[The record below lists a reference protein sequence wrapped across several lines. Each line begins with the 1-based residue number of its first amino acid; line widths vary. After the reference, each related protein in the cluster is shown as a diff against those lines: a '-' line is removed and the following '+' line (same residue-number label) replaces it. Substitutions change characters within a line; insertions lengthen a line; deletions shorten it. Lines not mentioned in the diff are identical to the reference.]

1 MCECNEVQL
10 GNRRNILTACL
21 ALMLLASPIALPWA
35 NGQFSL
41 TLTVLVQTQTE
52 DPAKEAPPVEPT
64 APSADDGAK
73 NPAPTTEP
81 PKAPETPEV
90 AAPQVTAGPEA
101 NPVAEVTA
109 IAAPEASSAPAAAA
123 TPAATQDNA
132 AQKSSTTSSTSSSNT
147 SSIGEVTEPQK
158 TGTEAAPT
166 GERRLSVE
174 PSNSLLPADR
184 PSWIGSEPDF
194 KSSTHRFVVA
204 SIPTVREDEVDVNLD
219 ASLVEALSGYAVE
232 QLGDDR
238 AGHLL
243 ASHLSS
249 AFIRTNYVDD
259 KTSYTA
265 ELSTTGGSMYQK
277 WVMVEISPE
286 QQELLK
292 TWYQE
297 RIQRE
302 RIVPLAVAFVGLLG
316 LVGITNI
323 WFRRS
328 ASRNPQAPMMQV
340 IQPAAKGGCCGKRG
354 GWGYA
359 VAIAVVIAIAAFS
372 A

>member
-21 ALMLLASPIALPWA
+21 ALILFASPIALPWA
-35 NGQFSL
+35 NGQFTL
-41 TLTVLVQTQTE
+41 TLTVLIQTQTD
-52 DPAKEAPPVEPT
+52 DPPKEAPPVEPT
-64 APSADDGAK
+64 ATPTDEGAK
-73 NPAPTTEP
+73 NSAQTVET

-90 AAPQVTAGPEA
+90 ATPQVTAGPA
-101 NPVAEVTA
+101 TAPVAEVTA
-109 IAAPEASSAPAAAA
+109 IAPPEASSPVAAT
-123 TPAATQDNA
+123 TPAATQENTA
-132 AQKSSTTSSTSSSNT
+132 ASTSSSNT
-147 SSIGEVTEPQK
+147 RSIGEVTTPHQ
-158 TGTEAAPT
+158 TDTEAAQA

-194 KSSTHRFVVA
+194 RSSTHRFVVA
-204 SIPTVREDEVDVNLD
+204 SIPSTREDEVDVNLD
-219 ASLVEALSGYAVE
+219 ASLVEALSSYAVE
-232 QLGDDR
+232 QFGDDR
-238 AGHLL
+238 AGQLL

-316 LVGITNI
+316 LVGITNL

-340 IQPAAKGGCCGKRG
+340 IQPAEKGGCCGKRG

-359 VAIAVVIAIAAFS
+359 VAIAIAIAVAAFS

>member
-1 MCECNEVQL
+1 MCECNEVQY

-35 NGQFSL
+35 NGQFTL
-41 TLTVLVQTQTE
+41 TLTVLIQTQTD

-64 APSADDGAK
+64 APSADEGAK
-73 NPAPTTEP
+73 PTAPTAET
-81 PKAPETPEV
+81 PKAPVTTEV
-90 AAPQVTAGPEA
+90 AAPQVSVGPETA
-101 NPVAEVTA
+101 PVAEVTA
-109 IAAPEASSAPAAAA
+109 IAAPESSSATAAAPEPA
-123 TPAATQDNA
+123 TTRETS
-132 AQKSSTTSSTSSSNT
+132 AQESSTSSSLSSSST
-147 SSIGEVTEPQK
+147 SSSGEVTAPQR
-158 TGTEAAPT
+158 TDTEAAPA
-166 GERRLSVE
+166 ERRLSVE

-194 KSSTHRFVVA
+194 KSATHRFVVA
-204 SIPTVREDEVDVNLD
+204 SIPTAREDEVDVNLD
-219 ASLVEALSGYAVE
+219 ASLVEAISSYAVD

-238 AGHLL
+238 AGQLL

-259 KTSYTA
+259 KSSYTA

-286 QQELLK
+286 QQDLLK

-316 LVGITNI
+316 LVGITNL

-340 IQPAAKGGCCGKRG
+340 IQPAAKTGCCGKRG

-359 VAIAVVIAIAAFS
+359 VAIAIAIAVAAFS

>member
-1 MCECNEVQL
+1 MCECNEVQF

-21 ALMLLASPIALPWA
+21 ALILLASPVALPWA
-35 NGQFSL
+35 NGQFTL
-41 TLTVLVQTQTE
+41 TLTVLIQTQTD
-52 DPAKEAPPVEPT
+52 DPAKEAPPAEPT
-64 APSADDGAK
+64 APAADDGAK
-73 NPAPTTEP
+73 SPAPTAETPEV
-81 PKAPETPEV
+81 PETSEV
-90 AAPQVTAGPEA
+90 AAPQVTASPEA
-101 NPVAEVTA
+101 SAVAEVTA
-109 IAAPEASSAPAAAA
+109 IAAPETSPTPTTAAPP
-123 TPAATQDNA
+123 TATQDSA
-132 AQKSSTTSSTSSSNT
+132 TQESSTTASPAQEIAPQQTS
-147 SSIGEVTEPQK
+147 P
-158 TGTEAAPT
+158 EAAPT

-174 PSNSLLPADR
+174 PSSSLLPADR

-204 SIPTVREDEVDVNLD
+204 SIPTAREDEVDVNLD
-219 ASLVEALSGYAVE
+219 ASLVEALSSYVVE

-238 AGHLL
+238 AGELL

-259 KTSYTA
+259 KTSYSA

-302 RIVPLAVAFVGLLG
+302 RIVPLAVAFVGFLG
-316 LVGITNI
+316 LVGITNL

-340 IQPAAKGGCCGKRG
+340 IQPAAKDGCCGKRG

>member
-10 GNRRNILTACL
+10 SNRRNILTACL
-21 ALMLLASPIALPWA
+21 ALILLASPVALPWA

-41 TLTVLVQTQTE
+41 TLTVLVQTQTD

-64 APSADDGAK
+64 APSEPATPVDEGAK
-73 NPAPTTEP
+73 SPAPTAEA
-81 PKAPETPEV
+81 PKAPETPEL
-90 AAPQVTAGPEA
+90 AAPQVTASPEA
-101 NPVAEVTA
+101 SAVAEVTA
-109 IAAPEASSAPAAAA
+109 I
-123 TPAATQDNA
+123 TTTQDN
-132 AQKSSTTSSTSSSNT
+132 TTQESSNT
-147 SSIGEVTEPQK
+147 TSIGEVTAPKQSS
-158 TGTEAAPT
+158 TESAPA

-174 PSNSLLPADR
+174 PSSSLLPADR

-204 SIPTVREDEVDVNLD
+204 SIPTAREDEVDVNLD
-219 ASLVEALSGYAVE
+219 ASLVEALSSYVVE

-238 AGHLL
+238 AGYLL

-302 RIVPLAVAFVGLLG
+302 RIVPLAVAFVGFLG
-316 LVGITNI
+316 LVGITNL

-340 IQPAAKGGCCGKRG
+340 IQPVAKSGCCGKRG

-359 VAIAVVIAIAAFS
+359 VAIAVIIAIAAFS

>member
-1 MCECNEVQL
+1 MCECNEMQT

-21 ALMLLASPIALPWA
+21 ALLLLASPVALPWA

-41 TLTVLVQTQTE
+41 TLTVLVQTQPD
-52 DPAKEAPPVEPT
+52 DPAKEAPPVEPA
-64 APSADDGAK
+64 APTDDGAK
-73 NPAPTTEP
+73 SPAPNAEV
-81 PKAPETPEV
+81 PKAPETPE
-90 AAPQVTAGPEA
+90 ATAPQVTAIPEA
-101 NPVAEVTA
+101 PAVAEVTA
-109 IAAPEASSAPAAAA
+109 IAAPEATSTPAAAT
-123 TPAATQDNA
+123 TPTATQDNTT
-132 AQKSSTTSSTSSSNT
+132 QESSNTTSS
-147 SSIGEVTEPQK
+147 GEVTAPPQSS
-158 TGTEAAPT
+158 TASVPEV
-166 GERRLSVE
+166 ERRLSVE

-204 SIPTVREDEVDVNLD
+204 SIPTAREDEVDINLD
-219 ASLVEALSGYAVE
+219 ASLVEALSSYAIE

-238 AGHLL
+238 AGQLL

-249 AFIRTNYVDD
+249 AFIRTNYIDD

-302 RIVPLAVAFVGLLG
+302 RIVPLAVAFVGFLG
-316 LVGITNI
+316 LVGITNL

-359 VAIAVVIAIAAFS
+359 VAIAIAIAVAAFS
-372 A
+372 AQ